1 MRTRSRVLR
10 LSSLLAAALQLAS
23 PSAAAWADARLDAE
37 SAGARPHIESHT
49 TAACT
54 RVHAADCALCSFL
67 SAPLA
72 AGRMALPELA
82 RRESRRAALPNPALA
97 ERAGER
103 SHPQPRAPPTL
114 S

>member
-1 MRTRSRVLR
+1 MRTRSPWLR
-10 LSSLLAAALQLAS
+10 FCLLLAAALQLAS
-23 PSAAAWADARLDAE
+23 PGAAAWADARLDAA

-49 TAACT
+49 TASCT

-67 SAPLA
+67 TAPIVA
-72 AGRMALPELA
+72 RRAPTPELA
-82 RRESRRAALPNPALA
+82 RRESRHTPFPTPALA

-103 SHPQPRAPPTL
+103 SHPQPRAPPRL

>member
-1 MRTRSRVLR
+1 MLR
-10 LSSLLAAALQLAS
+10 LGSLLAAALQLAS
-23 PSAAAWADARLDAE
+23 PATAAWADARLDAE

-49 TAACT
+49 TAACV

-72 AGRMALPELA
+72 ARRRAVPELA
-82 RRESRRAALPNPALA
+82 HRESQSAALPNPALA